1 MGLLYRFRK
10 EQLEDGAFAS
20 RPRIPVILHG
30 ENTSVEVAALI
41 DSGCDITVIPEDLA
55 KAVGLNLKGTE
66 STLYAFRESSKVID
80 SKAYI
85 TFMGRQARQNIKVQV
100 PVLIVKSKDG
110 ISDDE
115 GIVLGVEGIFDKFN
129 INFKKTKNQIILSSN

>member
-1 MGLLYRFRK
+1 MGLLYKFKK
-10 EQLEDGAFAS
+10 EKLEDGTLVS

-30 ENTSVEVAALI
+30 ENTAVEVAALI

-55 KAVGLNLKGTE
+55 RAVGLNLKGPE
-66 STLYAFRESSKVID
+66 STLYAFRESNKVIN
-80 SKAYI
+80 SKASI
-85 TFMGRQARQNIKVQV
+85 TFIGKQVRQNVKVQV

-110 ISDDE
+110 YSDEE

-129 INFKKTKNQIILSSN
+129 INFKKSKNQILFNSV